1 MPATTGSQGT
11 SASPSYAQA
20 STVTPVK
27 ALPRVYVNT
36 DKTGWPKDN
45 QVRVYQALSLRF
57 GKHSLQQ
64 VSWDNFTAT
73 FAIRCIPARIEAHL
87 EPINAGPGVQV
98 SRTHTPQG
106 VQRPGH
112 LSTAQCLNATRKH
125 PPPPP
130 HPPSLPPPATQ
141 PHTHSMRQP

>member
-87 EPINAGPGVQV
+87 EPINAGPGVQDAHP
-98 SRTHTPQG
+98 SRSPTTW
-106 VQRPGH
+106 RPSNGPMPE
-112 LSTAQCLNATRKH
+112 CH
-125 PPPPP
+125 P
-130 HPPSLPPPATQ
+130 
-141 PHTHSMRQP
+141 